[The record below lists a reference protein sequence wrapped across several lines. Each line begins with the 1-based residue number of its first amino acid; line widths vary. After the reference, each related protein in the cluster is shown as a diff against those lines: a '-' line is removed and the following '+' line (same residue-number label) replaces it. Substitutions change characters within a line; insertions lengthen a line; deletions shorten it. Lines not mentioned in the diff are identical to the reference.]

1 MDSRGDERVM
11 RSAHNVVDV
20 RRVTRVSNG
29 ILVHSIQFGVLP
41 GPAWADLSSDSYAT
55 LAVPVEEIGGRVE
68 GRLHPDRPSG
78 GLNTSFT
85 PPGTPIWGYTDGV
98 RRVHDL
104 RLDFDFVRVSEAL
117 GQKLTMPSVPLLFRN
132 ERLHSL
138 ARCLASE
145 CANPDAF
152 SHLYIDHLTTLACI
166 DVLRLSA
173 ESPSRVRG
181 RLAPWQLRRA
191 TEYILEHLSEAV
203 RLQDLAAVA
212 DLSQSQFGRAFKA
225 STGLSPHRWQLH
237 ARISKAKELLLA
249 GSLTQAEI
257 ALATGFAEQSHFC
270 RVFKR
275 MVGASPGAWQHERFT
290 PRGT

>member
-29 ILVHSIQFGVLP
+29 MLVHSIQFGVLP
-41 GPAWADLSSDSYAT
+41 GPAWADLSSDCYAS
-55 LAVPVEEIGGRVE
+55 LAVPIEEIGGRVE

-98 RRVHDL
+98 RRVHDV
-104 RLDFDFVRVSEAL
+104 RLDFDFPRVSEAL
-117 GQKLTMPSVPLLFRN
+117 GQKLTMPSAPSLFRS
-132 ERLHSL
+132 ERLHYL

-145 CANPDAF
+145 CANPDRL
-152 SHLYIDHLTTLACI
+152 SQLYIDHLTTLVCI

-173 ESPSRVRG
+173 DGPSRVRG

-191 TEYILEHLSEAV
+191 TEYIMAHLSEAV
-203 RLQDLAAVA
+203 GLQDLAAVVG
-212 DLSQSQFGRAFKA
+212 LSQAQFGRAFKA
-225 STGLSPHRWQLH
+225 STGLSPHQWQLN
-237 ARISKAKELLLA
+237 ARISKAKELLLS

-257 ALATGFAEQSHFC
+257 ALVTGFVEQSHFC
-270 RVFKR
+270 RVFRR
-275 MVGASPGAWQHERFT
+275 MVGATPGAWQRERFT
-290 PRGT
+290 PRRS